1 MGKKK
6 KNISSKISRVNN
18 NENIDKLSSIIEE
31 PVPKSIPEKPIIE
44 EPVPKSN
51 PEKPII
57 EEPVPKSIPE
67 KPVIEEPVPKSIPK
81 SIPEK
86 PVIEE
91 PVIEEPVIEEPVPK
105 SIPEKPVKSTPKSP
119 IPIKEPHNIF
129 KGMIELKKSDTS
141 KLSNDF
147 IQKTYHEFY
156 EKQEKQL
163 KKLTENSN
171 KIVELNKSIN
181 EFVANIKTDIVEL
194 NKLHKD
200 LMENK
205 LHKKN
210 LHYVDSIFFQ
220 KNMIEVELYSNQKIQ
235 RKYLNKFYS
244 DLYNII
250 LSIKNNNEEK
260 GVIIKIP
267 DNILKYYVLYD
278 SIPYEYDDIFNA
290 MKFISEHQIT
300 SINNIISDFDFIHQ
314 METKEE
320 QGYCLKEFNTNL
332 NYKILNK
339 MSYINYVFEKI
350 NYIVA
355 FQLKFANKFNNKM
368 NVIADEVD
376 IKY

>member
-31 PVPKSIPEKPIIE
+31 PKSIPEKP
-44 EPVPKSN
+44 V
-51 PEKPII
+51 I

-67 KPVIEEPVPKSIPK
+67 KPVIEEPVPKSIP
-81 SIPEK
+81 
-86 PVIEE
+86 
-91 PVIEEPVIEEPVPK
+91 EEPVPK
-105 SIPEKPVKSTPKSP
+105 SIPEKPVPKSIPEKSVIKEPVPKSIPEEPVPKSIHEKPVKSTSKSP

-339 MSYINYVFEKI
+339 MSYINYVFEKV

>member
-31 PVPKSIPEKPIIE
+31 P
-44 EPVPKSN
+44 
-51 PEKPII
+51 
-57 EEPVPKSIPE
+57 KSIPE
-67 KPVIEEPVPKSIPK
+67 KPVIEEPVPKSIP
-81 SIPEK
+81 
-86 PVIEE
+86 
-91 PVIEEPVIEEPVPK
+91 EEPVPK
-105 SIPEKPVKSTPKSP
+105 SIPEKPVPKSIPEKSVIKEPVPKSIPEEPVPKSIHEKPVKSTSKSP

-339 MSYINYVFEKI
+339 MSYINYVFEKV

>member
-18 NENIDKLSSIIEE
+18 NENIDNLSSIIEE
-31 PVPKSIPEKPIIE
+31 PISIPEK
-44 EPVPKSN
+44 
-51 PEKPII
+51 
-57 EEPVPKSIPE
+57 
-67 KPVIEEPVPKSIPK
+67 
-81 SIPEK
+81 
-86 PVIEE
+86 
-91 PVIEEPVIEEPVPK
+91 PVIEEPVPK

-171 KIVELNKSIN
+171 KIVELNKLIN
-181 EFVANIKTDIVEL
+181 EFIANIKTDIVEL

-300 SINNIISDFDFIHQ
+300 SINNIISDFEFIHQ

>member
-1 MGKKK
+1 
-6 KNISSKISRVNN
+6 
-18 NENIDKLSSIIEE
+18 
-31 PVPKSIPEKPIIE
+31 
-44 EPVPKSN
+44 
-51 PEKPII
+51 
-57 EEPVPKSIPE
+57 
-67 KPVIEEPVPKSIPK
+67 
-81 SIPEK
+81 
-86 PVIEE
+86 
-91 PVIEEPVIEEPVPK
+91 
-105 SIPEKPVKSTPKSP
+105 
-119 IPIKEPHNIF
+119 
-129 KGMIELKKSDTS
+129 
-141 KLSNDF
+141 
-147 IQKTYHEFY
+147 
-156 EKQEKQL
+156 
-163 KKLTENSN
+163 
-171 KIVELNKSIN
+171 
-181 EFVANIKTDIVEL
+181 
-194 NKLHKD
+194 
-200 LMENK
+200 MENK

-368 NVIADEVD
+368 NIIADEVD